1 MDPLRDV
8 LVERRKRHKLF
19 VPYLTFGY
27 PDVESF
33 CKLLQ
38 ICESEGVD
46 AIEVGI
52 PHSDPV
58 ADGPVIQTTSF
69 MALKQGVT
77 PRMVPEV
84 LSRFRLSVPLIAM
97 TYGNIVLQY
106 GVGEFARD
114 FREAG
119 FLGLIVADFPL
130 EARDFLEGARGI
142 LSRILLA
149 SVTSPLERVRRIA
162 ENSEGFLYFV
172 SGKGVTGKTEVD
184 FQALEERI
192 TYVKNRVSVLVLPGF
207 GIHRPEQ
214 ATHVA
219 TYADGV
225 IVGSA
230 LLEYI
235 IEHKDKRDFM
245 EGFARLV
252 RAYRKALDGDPGYA
266 F

>member
-8 LVERRKRHKLF
+8 LIERRKKRKLF

-27 PDVESF
+27 PDVASF
-33 CKLLQ
+33 CELLQ
-38 ICESEGVD
+38 ICEHEGAD
-46 AIEVGI
+46 AVEVGI

-69 MALKQGVT
+69 VALKQGVT

-84 LSRFRLSVPLIAM
+84 LSRFHLSIPLIAM

-106 GVGEFARD
+106 GVENFARD
-114 FREAG
+114 YREAG

-142 LSRILLA
+142 LSRVLLA

-162 ENSEGFLYFV
+162 ENSEGFVYLV

-184 FQALEERI
+184 LKALEERVK
-192 TYVKNRVSVLVLPGF
+192 YVKHHIPVLVLPGF
-207 GIHRPEQ
+207 GIHHPHQ
-214 ATHVA
+214 AASVA
-219 TYADGV
+219 ACTDGV

-235 IEHKDKRDFM
+235 IEHKDEKTLM
-245 EGFARLV
+245 EGFASLIRS
-252 RAYRKALDGDPGYA
+252 YREALDGRI
-266 F
+266 